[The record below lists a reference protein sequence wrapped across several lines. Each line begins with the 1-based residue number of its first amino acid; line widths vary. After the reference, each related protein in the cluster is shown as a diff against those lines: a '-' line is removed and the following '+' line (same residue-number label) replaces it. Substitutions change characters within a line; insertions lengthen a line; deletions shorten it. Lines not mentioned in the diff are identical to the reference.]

1 MARITGLN
9 QCSPLPLVLGM
20 EFPCRQSSIHSANSR
35 FGGFLAQVIVRMRA
49 NFSGRATNEPYVL
62 CLL

>member
-9 QCSPLPLVLGM
+9 QCSPLPLFLRRV
-20 EFPCRQSSIHSANSR
+20 FPPFELFLMNFQW
-35 FGGFLAQVIVRMRA
+35 FLAQEVVPLHA
-49 NFSGRATNEPYVL
+49 KFGGRAIETLYVL